1 MPTPHIEA
9 KSDEIARVVLMPGD
23 PARAQW
29 IAEKYLENPRLV
41 SNVRRICCYTGTYQG
56 QTVSVMAS
64 GMGMPSIGIY
74 SYELFSRYGTEAIIR
89 IGSAGAYTG
98 DLKLRDVFLAQ
109 AAWTQSSFA
118 REQNLD
124 SSSWFYPSEHLN
136 QVIMRASA
144 ADGIR
149 PVCGAL
155 HSSDVFYHEAAADAE
170 LKKLVQENHLLC
182 VEMESAA
189 LFHNAAVLGREA
201 ACLVTTSDDAE
212 GGKMTP
218 QERETSFDDMA
229 RLALDA
235 AAMYLQEEEQKTG
248 K

>member
-189 LFHNAAVLGREA
+189 LFLTIWPVLHWMRRPCICRKRSRKRGNEYNQ
-201 ACLVTTSDDAE
+201 TENQPFE
-212 GGKMTP
+212 GGY
-218 QERETSFDDMA
+218 A
-229 RLALDA
+229 
-235 AAMYLQEEEQKTG
+235 G
-248 K
+248 KRRGYVSDRDR